1 MISRRVLFSLGILLV
16 SLLFAIIN
24 SLTSIH
30 LQVEVNDPTNS
41 LNSFKESFEIAVGDS
56 NDHAP
61 KFDRG
66 TYTASLEESS
76 EPGTSVL
83 TVRATD
89 KDDGENGRLRYSLRY
104 APDRTL
110 PLDQRNIGS
119 FEYVTQ

>member
-1 MISRRVLFSLGILLV
+1 M
-16 SLLFAIIN
+16 
-24 SLTSIH
+24 
-30 LQVEVNDPTNS
+30 QVEVNDPTNS

>member
-1 MISRRVLFSLGILLV
+1 M
-16 SLLFAIIN
+16 
-24 SLTSIH
+24 
-30 LQVEVNDPTNS
+30 
-41 LNSFKESFEIAVGDS
+41 VGDS

-61 KFDRG
+61 KFERG

-104 APDRTL
+104 GGKGIRHEMLEPMGL
-110 PLDQRNIGS
+110 IG
-119 FEYVTQ
+119 T

>member
-1 MISRRVLFSLGILLV
+1 M
-16 SLLFAIIN
+16 
-24 SLTSIH
+24 
-30 LQVEVNDPTNS
+30 QVEVNDPTNS

-104 APDRTL
+104 APDRIRTTDFNDHL
-110 PLDQRNIGS
+110 MRA
-119 FEYVTQ
+119 